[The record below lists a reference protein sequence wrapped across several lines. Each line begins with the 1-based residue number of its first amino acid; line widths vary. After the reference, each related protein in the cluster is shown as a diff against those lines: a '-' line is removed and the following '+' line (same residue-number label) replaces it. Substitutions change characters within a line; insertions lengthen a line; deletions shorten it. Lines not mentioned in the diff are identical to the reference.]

1 MVAARTGKEI
11 RVGSDL
17 HLVSWF
23 RSSRDQISR
32 SPGESRDP
40 PQPWTPAFAGNAGE
54 KGASLRSNEFLDQD
68 TSGEDSRGAP
78 DQIGRKNDPADI
90 ASRCRPL
97 GPMVDRKSVV

>member
-40 PQPWTPAFAGNAGE
+40 PQPWTPAFAGNAGKKGRASDPMNFSIRTPAE
-54 KGASLRSNEFLDQD
+54 KTLVEPRIRSSEKTIRRISLAGAGRSGLWLPCE
-68 TSGEDSRGAP
+68 EDA
-78 DQIGRKNDPADI
+78 
-90 ASRCRPL
+90 
-97 GPMVDRKSVV
+97 